1 MTRTVVQDSVIPAR
15 YGMAFEVKK
24 GQVLRIYQV
33 EEKQVGDCVFYN
45 VHDYKEWYHVGQT
58 WALNSFMGT
67 GTAKSYKHFYSK
79 PPRENVML
87 TVLEDTVKNHWG
99 NNGVRCSRRMW
110 DMRGRS
116 DQDRS
121 CQQNLE
127 EVLAPYGITGDDV
140 GDCFNVFLNAELHED
155 GGFEIKPP
163 TALKGDYI
171 DLLAEMDILAAI
183 SACPSDTVTNDYRAK
198 PLGVKILE

>member
-1 MTRTVVQDSVIPAR
+1 MTRKVLQDSVIPAR
-15 YGMAFEVKK
+15 YGMAFEVKQ

-33 EEKQVGDCVFYN
+33 DEKQVGDCAFFN
-45 VHDYKEWYHVGQT
+45 AHDYKEWYHVGQT
-58 WALNSFMGT
+58 WALNSFLKT
-67 GTAKSYKHFYSK
+67 GTAKSFKHFYSK

-99 NNGVRCSRRMW
+99 NNGVRCSPKMW
-110 DMRGRS
+110 DLRGRS

-127 EVLAPYGITGDDV
+127 EVLAPYGITGDGV
-140 GDCFNVFLNAELHED
+140 GDCFNVFLNAELD
-155 GGFEIKPP
+155 AAGDFNIRPS

-183 SACPSDTVTNDYRAK
+183 SACPSDTVTNDYSAK